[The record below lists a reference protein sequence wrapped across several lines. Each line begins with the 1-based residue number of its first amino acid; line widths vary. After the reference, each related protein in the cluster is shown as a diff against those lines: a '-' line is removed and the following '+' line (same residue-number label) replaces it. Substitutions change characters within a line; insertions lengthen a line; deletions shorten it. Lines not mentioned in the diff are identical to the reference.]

1 MMDGDITE
9 KTNIVL
15 PADIKLAAQKL
26 SASRKI
32 SLSQL
37 VTQLLVR
44 AAEERG

>member
-26 SASRKI
+26 AASRNI

-37 VTQLLVR
+37 VTQLIV
-44 AAEERG
+44 AADERG

>member
-15 PADIKLAAQKL
+15 PADIKFAAQKL
-26 SASRKI
+26 AASRNI

-37 VTQLLVR
+37 VTQLIV